1 MKPWLCSIA
10 LMSVVPVPAVAE
22 VDDLARKIATLRSLS
37 GLPTASPSL
46 PPPEALARSCSRR
59 TAPAR
64 NDPDTRLAVLRA
76 VQDASVRFGVSASLI
91 RSVIRHES
99 NGHPGAVSHAG
110 AMGLMQ
116 LMPGTAK
123 ELGVRCAFDPRQNI
137 LAGTRYLRQL
147 RDRFGSWRVALAA
160 YNAGPARAESGRWP
174 RETRRYVDRVLRTW
188 RGS

>member
-1 MKPWLCSIA
+1 MKPWLCS
-10 LMSVVPVPAVAE
+10 LVLLSVVPTPALAE
-22 VDDLARKIATLRSLS
+22 ASDLARKIATLRSLS
-37 GLPTASPSL
+37 ALPTAL
-46 PPPEALARSCSRR
+46 PPPQAPARACSRR

-76 VQDASVRFGVSASLI
+76 VQDASVRYGVSASLI

-137 LAGTRYLRQL
+137 LGGTRYLRQL

-174 RETRRYVDRVLRTW
+174 RETRRYVERVLRTW
-188 RGS
+188 RGT

>member
-1 MKPWLCSIA
+1 MRRSFLLA
-10 LMSVVPVPAVAE
+10 LLIGLVAWPATASD
-22 VDDLARKIATLRSLS
+22 DDLARKIARLRALS
-37 GLPTASPSL
+37 GVSGGVAP
-46 PPPEALARSCSRR
+46 ALASRAVR
-59 TAPAR
+59 CGRAGAPSR
-64 NDPDTRLAVLRA
+64 NDPATRLEVMRA
-76 VQDASVRFGVSASLI
+76 VQDASLRYGVSTKLI

-116 LMPGTAK
+116 LMPGTAR

-137 LAGTRYLRQL
+137 MGGTRYLREL
-147 RDRFGSWRVALAA
+147 RNRFGSWRVALAA

-174 RETRRYVDRVLRTW
+174 AETKRYVERVLRSW

>member
-1 MKPWLCSIA
+1 LLLALLAWLVAC
-10 LMSVVPVPAVAE
+10 PATASD
-22 VDDLARKIATLRSLS
+22 DDLARKIARLR
-37 GLPTASPSL
+37 
-46 PPPEALARSCSRR
+46 AR
-59 TAPAR
+59 APAR
-64 NDPDTRLAVLRA
+64 NDPATRLEVMRA
-76 VQDASVRFGVSASLI
+76 VQDASLRYGVSTKLI

-116 LMPGTAK
+116 LMPGTAR

-137 LAGTRYLRQL
+137 MGGTRYLREL
-147 RDRFGSWRVALAA
+147 RNRFGSWRVALAA

-174 RETRRYVDRVLRTW
+174 AETKRYVERVLRSW